1 MRLSKRSKVVTG
13 AIVIVLVLFVTLYL
27 PDYSNISDRSVSD
40 YEQQD
45 FIRLK
50 DTTRKTVEKT
60 QSEDDLPTID
70 DPFAKEDPD
79 SKTHFIIYGAG
90 RSGTTW
96 LSAFFRLV
104 QFTTVL
110 ITMAQSTITHS
121 TTVQSTTVQ
130 STAVQSTMLFIVS
143 QFKVPLF
150 IVSQFKVPLF
160 KVSQFKVPL
169 FIT

>member
-1 MRLSKRSKVVTG
+1 MRLSERSKVITG
-13 AIVIVLVLFVTLYL
+13 AIVVLVLFVTLYL
-27 PDYSNISDRSVSD
+27 PDYSNISDKSVSD

-50 DTTRKTVEKT
+50 DTTRETVKKT

-110 ITMAQSTITHS
+110 SADC
-121 TTVQSTTVQ
+121 
-130 STAVQSTMLFIVS
+130 
-143 QFKVPLF
+143 
-150 IVSQFKVPLF
+150 
-160 KVSQFKVPL
+160 
-169 FIT
+169 